1 MLRMLLVEAAQ
12 IAVRF
17 DPGLRKAAPKNT
29 DRIILS
35 LTPPSLLSRGSL
47 SSGGVSE
54 IKNARLQAVCLPPF
68 AKNAKDGVP
77 SVGRC
82 RRDQGAWQVTSLT
95 PTFGSGYLSFPQ
107 AEYLHVT
114 AEVFQD
120 GQDGYDDFQSDV
132 GFSPSALR
140 RSALS
145 IWAAI
150 VRLSGNRLQISAM
163 LQTWSDRPVSIA
175 GVTLKV

>member
-54 IKNARLQAVCLPPF
+54 IKNARLQAVCLPP
-68 AKNAKDGVP
+68 

-95 PTFGSGYLSFPQ
+95 PTFTP
-107 AEYLHVT
+107 V
-114 AEVFQD
+114 
-120 GQDGYDDFQSDV
+120 DV
-132 GFSPSALR
+132 GPDFVL
-140 RSALS
+140 
-145 IWAAI
+145 ICDYTGKE
-150 VRLSGNRLQISAM
+150 V
-163 LQTWSDRPVSIA
+163 VE
-175 GVTLKV
+175 